1 MYRFLIP
8 LCLFSALPQVR
19 AEEAAVAVE
28 PSATTW
34 IWKSPAPS
42 KGERVFFR
50 REFQLPPDVA
60 SAAVTV
66 VCDDSHRVYVN
77 GHDMGTGNGWKN
89 PRTYDVLAEL
99 KLGSRNVIAVE
110 GLNDEGLAGMA
121 LRFSATLKSGKK
133 LQVVTDANWLCSS
146 EAPDG
151 WQNMDFPSASWTKAA
166 VIAKMGE
173 PPWGV
178 VMQSEAGEPGSSVDK
193 ASADQPAL
201 GAKKE

>member
-1 MYRFLIP
+1 MHRFLIP
-8 LCLFSALPQVR
+8 LCLFLALPQVR
-19 AEEAAVAVE
+19 AEESAGAAE

-34 IWKSPAPS
+34 IWKSATPA

-77 GHDMGTGNGWKN
+77 GQDVGTGTGWQN
-89 PRTYDVLAEL
+89 PRTYDVLAKL
-99 KLGSRNVIAVE
+99 KPGSRNVIAVE

-121 LRFSATLKSGKK
+121 LRFSAILKSGKK
-133 LQVVTDANWLCSS
+133 LQVVTDANWLCAN

-151 WQNMDFPSASWTKAA
+151 WQNMDFPSSSWTKAA
-166 VIAKMGE
+166 VIAKMGDS
-173 PPWGV
+173 PWGE
-178 VMQSEAGEPGSSVDK
+178 VMKPEPADPATSVDK
-193 ASADQPAL
+193 ASADQPAV
-201 GAKKE
+201 GVKKE